1 MPTQDPALHDL
12 PILDFGA
19 ADAPERFC
27 ASLRETGFA
36 ALVRTPIPTALI
48 ARIEREWLAFFD
60 GTTKAAYAYD
70 PARQDGWFSP
80 EVSETAK
87 GHSRKDLKEF
97 FHLYPWGRC
106 PAELAEA
113 ARSYAALAESLAATL
128 LGWVEQHSP
137 AEVRARYSEP
147 LSGMVRGSDQ
157 TLLRILRYPPL
168 RGDEPADALRAAP
181 HEDIN
186 LLTVLPAANEPG
198 LQVRALDG
206 RWLTVPC
213 AADAPD
219 AGLIVINTGDM
230 LQEASGGHYP
240 STTHRVVNPTGEGAR
255 RSRLSMPLFLHPR
268 PEVRLSARH
277 TAGSYLL
284 ERLRELGLKP

>member
-1 MPTQDPALHDL
+1 MPTTDL
-12 PILDFGA
+12 PTLAIVDHRA

-36 ALVRTPIPTALI
+36 ALVHTPVEPALVQQVCD
-48 ARIEREWLAFFD
+48 EWLAFFD
-60 GTTKAAYAYD
+60 SPAKAAYAHD
-70 PARQDGWFSP
+70 PQRQDGWFAP

-97 FHLYPWGRC
+97 FHLYPWGRY
-106 PAELAEA
+106 PAEVSDAARRYARQAEA
-113 ARSYAALAESLAATL
+113 LAASL
-128 LGWVEQHSP
+128 LGWVERHSP
-137 AEVRARYSEP
+137 AEVRAGYSEP
-147 LSGMVRGSDQ
+147 LPGMIDGSDQ
-157 TLLRILRYPPL
+157 TLLRVLRYPPL

-186 LLTVLPAANEPG
+186 LLTVLPATSEPG
-198 LQVRALDG
+198 LEVLGRDG
-206 RWLTVPC
+206 RWITVPC
-213 AADAPD
+213 AADAPQG
-219 AGLIVINTGDM
+219 GLIVINTGDM
-230 LQEASGGHYP
+230 LQEASGGHFP
-240 STTHRVVNPTGEGAR
+240 STTHRVANPTGEAAR
-255 RSRLSMPLFLHPR
+255 RSRVSLPLFLHPR

>member
-1 MPTQDPALHDL
+1 MPNADL
-12 PILDFGA
+12 PLLAIVDYRA

-36 ALVRTPIPTALI
+36 ALVHTPLEPALI
-48 ARIEREWLAFFD
+48 RQVSEEWLAFFD
-60 GTTKAAYAYD
+60 SPAKQAYAYD
-70 PARQDGWFSP
+70 PQRQDGWFAP

-106 PAELAEA
+106 PVEVSDAARRHAVQAEA
-113 ARSYAALAESLAATL
+113 LAATL

-137 AEVRARYSEP
+137 PDVRAGYSEP

-186 LLTVLPAANEPG
+186 LLTVLPAAEEPG
-198 LQVRALDG
+198 LQVRRLDG
-206 RWLTVPC
+206 RWLAVPC

-219 AGLIVINTGDM
+219 AGLVVINTGDM

-240 STTHRVVNPTGEGAR
+240 STTHRVVNPSGEAGR
-255 RSRLSMPLFLHPR
+255 RSRVSMPLFLHPR